1 MSFTSIVK
9 RIEKINQKHKEIELR
24 YNRRGKTCPRQ
35 DDLLREEQE
44 DKHIYGTS
52 ITTKVTLTLN
62 YCICSSKDHKKCWK
76 KQDHVPQLIKERKVQ
91 KEYARLRCRVEIQK
105 GRRVQPNQLLIIDS
119 SITFCL
125 RRTSLIRII

>member
-52 ITTKVTLTLN
+52 ITTKVIHTLN
-62 YCICSSKDHKKCWK
+62 YYLYSSKDLKKCWK
-76 KQDHVPQLIKERKVQ
+76 KQDHALQLIIERQAQ
-91 KEYARLRCRVEIQK
+91 KEYARLLYRVEIQK
-105 GRRVQPNQLLIIDS
+105 ELRVQLNLL
-119 SITFCL
+119 
-125 RRTSLIRII
+125 